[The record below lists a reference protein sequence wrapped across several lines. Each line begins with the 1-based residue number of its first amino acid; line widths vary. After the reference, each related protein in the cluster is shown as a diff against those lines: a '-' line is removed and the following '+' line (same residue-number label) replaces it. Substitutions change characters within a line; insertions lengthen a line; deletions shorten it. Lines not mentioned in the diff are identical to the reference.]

1 MGRYLNIKVK
11 DMLEKLG
18 ESITRALNKIKNA
31 TFVDKKLVKEVIKD
45 IQKAL
50 IQADVNVRLVLK
62 MSKEIERR
70 AIYEEVPKGLSKKE
84 HIIKIVY
91 EELIKLLGEE
101 GEKLKIDPKKR
112 NVILLVGIQGSGK
125 TTTAAKLARYLQ
137 KIGLRPGLIA
147 ADTYRPAAYQQLK
160 QLAERIHVPVYGV
173 ESGEKT
179 PVEIVKEGLERLKNV
194 DVVIIDTAGRHKEEK
209 ELLKEMKEIKEVAN
223 PDEII
228 LVIDGTLG
236 QQAKSQAKAFKEAVG
251 DIGSIIVTK
260 LDGSA
265 KGGGALSAVAEI
277 KAPIKF
283 IGTGEGIEDL
293 EPFDPKKFVSRLLG
307 MGDLDTLLKKTE
319 DIIDEETEESLDAI
333 MRGKFTLNEL
343 YSQLEAISKMGPM
356 KQILSMIPG
365 FGGAIPK
372 EAIHLTEQKLKK
384 YKVIMDS
391 MTKEERENP
400 EIIKSSRIRR
410 IARGAGVR
418 EEDVKE
424 LLRYYTTTKSAFQN
438 LKRGKM
444 LKMGGPIGKIMRQLM
459 YRG

>member
-1 MGRYLNIKVK
+1 
-11 DMLEKLG
+11 MLEKLG

-101 GEKLKIDPKKR
+101 GQKLKIDPKKR

-137 KIGLRPGLIA
+137 KMGLRPGLIE

-173 ESGEKT
+173 ESGGKT
-179 PVEIVKEGLERLKNV
+179 PVEIVREGLEHLKNV

-391 MTKEERENP
+391 MTKEEKENP

-424 LLRYYTTTKSAFQN
+424 LLRYYTTTKNALQN

>member
-1 MGRYLNIKVK
+1 
-11 DMLEKLG
+11 MLEKLG

-333 MRGKFTLNEL
+333 MKGKFTLNEL

-391 MTKEERENP
+391 MTKEEKENP

-424 LLRYYTTTKSAFQN
+424 LLRYYTTTKNALQN

>member
-1 MGRYLNIKVK
+1 
-11 DMLEKLG
+11 MLEKLG

-101 GEKLKIDPKKR
+101 GQKLKIDPKKR

-137 KIGLRPGLIA
+137 KMGLRPGLIE

-179 PVEIVKEGLERLKNV
+179 PVEVVKEGLERLKNV

-333 MRGKFTLNEL
+333 MKGKFTLNEL

-356 KQILSMIPG
+356 KQIISMIPG

-372 EAIHLTEQKLKK
+372 EAVHLTEQKLKK

-391 MTKEERENP
+391 MTKEEKENP

-424 LLRYYTTTKSAFQN
+424 LLRYYTTTKNALQN

>member
-1 MGRYLNIKVK
+1 
-11 DMLEKLG
+11 MLEKLG

-179 PVEIVKEGLERLKNV
+179 PVEVVKEGLERLKNV